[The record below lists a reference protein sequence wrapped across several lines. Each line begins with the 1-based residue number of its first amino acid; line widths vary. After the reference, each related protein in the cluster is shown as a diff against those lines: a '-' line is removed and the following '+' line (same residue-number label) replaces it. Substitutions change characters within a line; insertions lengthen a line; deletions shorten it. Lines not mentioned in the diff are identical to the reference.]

1 MALMSFLIFVALQT
15 DRNNV
20 NLADW
25 LVHVDPSED
34 FTPNINNRNARSKIN
49 DNVAQFKSTVFA
61 VVVKLWPKFGNC

>member
-15 DRNNV
+15 DRNNI

-25 LVHVDPSED
+25 LVDPSKD
-34 FTPNINNRNARSKIN
+34 FAPNINNRNARSKIN

-61 VVVKLWPKFGNC
+61 VVVVVIV